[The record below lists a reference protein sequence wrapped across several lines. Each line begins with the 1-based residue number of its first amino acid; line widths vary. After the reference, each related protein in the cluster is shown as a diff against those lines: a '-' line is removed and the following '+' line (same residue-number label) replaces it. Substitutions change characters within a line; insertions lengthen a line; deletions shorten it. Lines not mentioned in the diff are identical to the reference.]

1 MMKVSKS
8 KALFWIEP
16 LTKIYELQP
25 QEISLYFQLIFNYL
39 LSDIEA

>member
-1 MMKVSKS
+1 MMKISKS

-25 QEISLYFQLIFNYL
+25 QEISLYF
-39 LSDIEA
+39 